1 MYRAADG
8 SNVSASLEQAK
19 AQRIA
24 SALQSHYERLEDAE
38 NAAAGPERAHIR
50 RLLRPVKEAVDTA
63 LAKQAGGD
71 APPTATGAEAGI
83 SASRH

>member
-1 MYRAADG
+1 MPIA
-8 SNVSASLEQAK
+8 QAK

-38 NAAAGPERAHIR
+38 NASAGPERAHIR

-63 LAKQAGGD
+63 LAKQAAGD
-71 APPTATGAEAGI
+71 TPAAAATGTEAGV